1 MRDPLVSVYTALE
14 KAIKTVHGSSFLVT
28 NDTPNPIE
36 TKKRV
41 LPAANITYVSGTSE
55 KALMREHEPHGV
67 LSNGNGTFTVGTEA
81 VRFHYLIQV
90 SFFAERPS
98 QAQQLSTKFL
108 AYIETENE
116 IGIPEDK
123 WGDLVQIFIAS
134 PPLPPR
140 GEPNLYQV
148 DATYQCL
155 GQLIVEE
162 QVNAIDV
169 SKFKPKVG

>member
-14 KAIKTVHGSSFLVT
+14 NAIKTVHGSGFLVT
-28 NDTPNPIE
+28 DGIPNPIE

-41 LPAANITYVSGTSE
+41 LPAVNITHVSGTSE
-55 KALMREHEPHGV
+55 KSLMREHEPHGV
-67 LSNGNGTFTVGTEA
+67 ISNGNGTFTVGTEA
-81 VRFHYLIQV
+81 VRFEYLIQV

-116 IGIPEDK
+116 IVIPEDK
-123 WGDLVQIFIAS
+123 WGDPVQIFIAS
-134 PPLPPR
+134 PPIPPR

-148 DATYQCL
+148 DATYQCT
-155 GQLIVEE
+155 GKLIVEE

-169 SKFKPKVG
+169 SKFKPKLT

>member
-14 KAIKTVHGSSFLVT
+14 KAIKNVHGSGFLVT
-28 NDTPNPIE
+28 NDTPSPIE
-36 TKKRV
+36 TKKRSV
-41 LPAANITYVSGTSE
+41 PAANITYVSGTSE
-55 KALMREHEPHGV
+55 KALMREHHPHGV

-98 QAQQLSTKFL
+98 QAQRLSTKFL

-116 IGIPEDK
+116 IPIPEDK

-169 SKFKPKVG
+169 SKFKPKIT